1 MTPGARKKAG
11 SNSRRTRAQASIIKK
26 ILLMELKLGRPPST
40 MEIERDYPRLA
51 KQIQEFFENG
61 IADVRIAVAIEQVRL
76 DEKTASRL

>member
-1 MTPGARKKAG
+1 
-11 SNSRRTRAQASIIKK
+11 
-26 ILLMELKLGRPPST
+26 MELKLGRPPST